1 MWCVRALITTFR
13 MDEAQRF
20 KVLSELFERA
30 RDLARPELE
39 AFLAGLT
46 DRSLRDELAAMIELD
61 REGTVG
67 VGPLVDIAS
76 VLDAEQESTELPVPD
91 RVGNY
96 DIIGVIGHGAS
107 GVVLKARQ
115 PETDRIVAIK
125 VLGTGSW
132 NPNALARFRREVRL
146 LGRLDHPNIARV
158 YEAGTDAASLPV
170 RPYFVMEY
178 VEGKTLVTWAKE
190 LAEGESE
197 RAIHARL
204 ARILD
209 VFEQIVLAVGYAHAN
224 GVVHRDLKPANI
236 LVSSNGRAKV
246 LDFGVSGVLPE
257 SSASAFDDTRV
268 DTPTQSLPGHAATDQ
283 LVGTV
288 PYMSPEQFDGGKAVE
303 RRSDLYSI
311 GVMLY
316 ECLAGELP
324 YAIDRASI
332 PTAAATIRTIVPQS
346 LARVHAAYA
355 GGIEAVVA
363 KLLEKDPKDRYQSA
377 TELLEDLRRVRDGRS
392 TNARPLTVIDRAR
405 RSFRSGAWRRR
416 ALRVSVPVLVTSILV
431 VSVLVLSI
439 LAALVYSVDG
449 WRAAEARIEALER
462 QLAPAVSNPAA
473 KDPDAEQ
480 SEKTPSV
487 RLDGAPK
494 GH

>member
-1 MWCVRALITTFR
+1 

-39 AFLAGLT
+39 VFLASLT
-46 DRSLRDELAAMIELD
+46 DRGLRDELASMLELD

-67 VGPLVDIAS
+67 VGPLVDIAA
-76 VLDAEQESTELPVPD
+76 VLDAEHESAELPVPE

-96 DIIGVIGHGAS
+96 DILGVIGMGAS

-158 YEAGTDAASLPV
+158 YEAGTDATSMPV

-178 VEGKTLVTWAKE
+178 VEGKTLVAWSRECVARSSEAK
-190 LAEGESE
+190 AKWSGESSGE
-197 RAIHARL
+197 STIHASKKFAFQTAQVATQL
-204 ARILD
+204 ARTLD
-209 VFEQIVLAVGYAHAN
+209 IFEQIVLAVGYAHAN

-236 LVSSNGRAKV
+236 LVSANGRAKV

-257 SSASAFDDTRV
+257 SSASALDDTRV
-268 DTPTQSLPGHAATDQ
+268 DTPTQSLPGHAGTEQ

-288 PYMSPEQFDGGKAVE
+288 PYMSPEQFDGGRAVE
-303 RRSDLYSI
+303 QRSDLYSI

-316 ECLAGELP
+316 ECLSGELP
-324 YAIDRASI
+324 YAIDRTSI
-332 PTAAATIRTIVPQS
+332 PSAAATIRTVVPQS
-346 LARVHAAYA
+346 LARIDTSYA
-355 GGIEAVVA
+355 GGVDTVVA
-363 KLLEKDPKDRYQSA
+363 KLLEKDPTDRYQSA
-377 TELLEDLRRVRDGRS
+377 TELLEDLRRVRDGRL
-392 TNARPLTVIDRAR
+392 TNARPLTGVARAR
-405 RSFRSGAWRRR
+405 RYIRSGAWRRR
-416 ALRVSVPVLVTSILV
+416 LTRVIAAFVGVLMLVALL
-431 VSVLVLSI
+431 
-439 LAALVYSVDG
+439 YSVAR
-449 WRAAEARIEALER
+449 WRQAEARIAELER
-462 QLAPAVSNPAA
+462 QLAPTLRAQP
-473 KDPDAEQ
+473 
-480 SEKTPSV
+480 
-487 RLDGAPK
+487 
-494 GH
+494 

>member
-1 MWCVRALITTFR
+1 

-30 RDLARPELE
+30 RDLSRPDLE
-39 AFLAGLT
+39 VFLAGLT
-46 DRSLRDELAAMIELD
+46 DRGLRDELASMVELD

-67 VGPLVDIAS
+67 VGPLVDIAA
-76 VLDAEQESTELPVPD
+76 VLEDQHEPAELPVPE

-96 DIIGVIGHGAS
+96 DIIGVIGMGAS

-158 YEAGTDAASLPV
+158 YEAGTDATSMPV
-170 RPYFVMEY
+170 RPYFVMEF
-178 VEGKTLVTWAKE
+178 VEGKTLVAWSRE
-190 LAEGESE
+190 LLAHMPSGAVEVTSHDVGREA
-197 RAIHARL
+197 AIRRQL
-204 ARILD
+204 ARTLD
-209 VFEQIVLAVGYAHAN
+209 IFEQIVLAVGYAHAN

-236 LVSSNGRAKV
+236 LVSANGRAKV

-257 SSASAFDDTRV
+257 SSASALDDTRV
-268 DTPTQSLPGHAATDQ
+268 DTPTQSLPGHAGTEQ

-288 PYMSPEQFDGGKAVE
+288 PYMSPEQFDGAKAVE

-324 YAIDRASI
+324 YAIDRTSI
-332 PTAAATIRTIVPQS
+332 PAAAATIRTVVPQS
-346 LARVHAAYA
+346 LARIDTAYA
-355 GGIEAVVA
+355 GGVDTVVA
-363 KLLEKDPKDRYQSA
+363 KLIEKDPADRYQSA
-377 TELLEDLRRVRDGRS
+377 TELLEDLRRVRDGRL
-392 TNARPLTVIDRAR
+392 TNARPLTGVARAR
-405 RSFRSGAWRRR
+405 RYIRSGAWRRR
-416 ALRVSVPVLVTSILV
+416 LTRVIAAFVGVLLLVALL
-431 VSVLVLSI
+431 
-439 LAALVYSVDG
+439 YSVAR
-449 WRAAEARIEALER
+449 WRQAEARIAELER
-462 QLAPAVSNPAA
+462 QL
-473 KDPDAEQ
+473 
-480 SEKTPSV
+480 TPTL
-487 RLDGAPK
+487 RAQP
-494 GH
+494 